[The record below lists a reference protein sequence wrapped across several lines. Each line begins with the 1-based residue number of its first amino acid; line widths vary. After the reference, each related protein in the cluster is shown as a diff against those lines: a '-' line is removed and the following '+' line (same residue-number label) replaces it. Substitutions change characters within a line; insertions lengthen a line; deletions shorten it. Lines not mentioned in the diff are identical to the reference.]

1 MIINFAAMLE
11 SIRNSN
17 LLNIIQTVTVP
28 GIIEPRSDISNTNSQ
43 VSQSEKGDREVITGT
58 ATVSDSK
65 EKTNQDQERPPLFED
80 VSPIKY
86 KRGEQEIILRDST
99 GNTIATM
106 DVIQVKPK

>member
-1 MIINFAAMLE
+1 MIIDFAAMLE
-11 SIRNSN
+11 SIRNSD

-28 GIIEPRSDISNTNSQ
+28 GIIGPRSDVT
-43 VSQSEKGDREVITGT
+43 QSEKDDREVITGT

-86 KRGEQEIILRDST
+86 IRGEQEIILRDST

-106 DVIQVKPK
+106 ERIDTET

>member
-11 SIRNSN
+11 SIRNSD

-28 GIIEPRSDISNTNSQ
+28 GIIEPRSDVT
-43 VSQSEKGDREVITGT
+43 QSEKGDREVITGT

-86 KRGEQEIILRDST
+86 KRGEKEIILRDST

-106 DVIQVKPK
+106 ERIDVKPKS